1 MTLFGMGL
9 LDLAL
14 AFAFGCYALAQLF
27 CLYRVVFAP
36 GLSDRVL
43 ALDTLVIETIAL
55 IVLGGIAF
63 GTAMYFEA
71 ALLFAMVGF
80 VTTVAFCKFLLRG
93 NVIE

>member
-1 MTLFGMGL
+1 MI
-9 LDLAL
+9 AL
-14 AFAFGCYALAQLF
+14 ASLTAAIAVCAAILF
-27 CLYRVVFAP
+27 TLYRLAVGPDAV
-36 GLSDRVL
+36 DRVL
-43 ALDTLVIETIAL
+43 ALDTLVINTIGL
-55 IVLGGIAF
+55 IVLAGIVY